1 MGSDK
6 EKLHK
11 ELEKLEYKIDKMER
25 TIYRIESDTIAITKQ
40 LKELSEALY
49 KHINFIDKTYDGLKT
64 PIEAARKFLRR

>member
-1 MGSDK
+1 MSK
-6 EKLHK
+6 EKLYK

-25 TIYRIESDTIAITKQ
+25 TIYRIESDTIAINKQ

-49 KHINFIDKTYDGLKT
+49 KHIHFIDKTYDGLKN

>member
-1 MGSDK
+1 MSK
-6 EKLHK
+6 EKLYK

-25 TIYRIESDTIAITKQ
+25 TIYRIESDTIATNKQ

-49 KHINFIDKTYDGLKT
+49 KHINFIDKTYDGLKN

>member
-1 MGSDK
+1 MSK
-6 EKLHK
+6 EKLYK

-25 TIYRIESDTIAITKQ
+25 TIYRIESDTIAINKQ

-49 KHINFIDKTYDGLKT
+49 KHINFIDKTYDGLKN

>member
-1 MGSDK
+1 MCIRDR
-6 EKLHK
+6 HK

-49 KHINFIDKTYDGLKT
+49 KHINFIDKTYDGLKN

>member
-1 MGSDK
+1 MSK
-6 EKLHK
+6 EKLYK

-25 TIYRIESDTIAITKQ
+25 TIYRIESDTIAMNKQ

-49 KHINFIDKTYDGLKT
+49 KHIHFIDKTYDGLKN